1 MIFIHQQKS
10 WQRGLNSDNIVNVDW
25 DIVNKFNEIL
35 YDRIGLVIDVKATYD
50 AVKAKDGDRGHYYL
64 ILRSPDYDYCYE
76 SSYTLYYDCKEDQ
89 LISRAS
95 WIVDSYYDKI
105 DNQGNR
111 EFVPLSQL
119 PDVVYNSSYSN
130 HSRDDFVTSVLCLVN
145 NKISYLK
152 NELHN
157 GLSNVVRY

>member
-1 MIFIHQQKS
+1 MIFIHQQEG
-10 WQRGLNSDNIVNVDW
+10 WQRELNSYNIVNVNW
-25 DIVNKFNEIL
+25 QIVNKFNEIL
-35 YDRIGLVIDVKATYD
+35 YDRIGLVVDVKAAYD
-50 AVKAKDGDRGHYYL
+50 AAKTKNDGRSHYYL

-76 SSYTLYYDCKEDQ
+76 SSHTLYYNYKEDQ
-89 LISRAS
+89 LIARAG
-95 WIVDSYYDKI
+95 WIVDGYYDKI

-119 PDVVYNSSYSN
+119 PFEMFNSAYSN

-145 NKISYLK
+145 NKISCLK

>member
-10 WQRGLNSDNIVNVDW
+10 WQRGLSSDNIVNVDW
-25 DIVNKFNEIL
+25 NIVNKFNEIL
-35 YDRIGLVIDVKATYD
+35 YNRIGLVIDVKATYD
-50 AVKAKDGDRGHYYL
+50 AVKAKDGYSDHYYL
-64 ILRSPDYDYCYE
+64 ILRSPDYDYYYE
-76 SSYTLYYDCKEDQ
+76 SSHTLYCNYKEDK
-89 LISRAS
+89 LINLAG
-95 WIVDSYYDKI
+95 WIVNEYYDKI
-105 DNQGNR
+105 DNQGNK

-145 NKISYLK
+145 NKISCLK